1 MSETIIEKEVTNGLP
16 FSYANRFSV
25 VLSEDSES
33 SKVRCKN
40 QLPFKVLAE
49 LHRVARNEIVIEYME
64 DADFDDFISSAYSRD
79 SSEAKQIVE
88 DLGEELDGY
97 HRSHSG
103 KRI

>member
-16 FSYANRFSV
+16 FSYANRFGV

-64 DADFDDFISSAYSRD
+64 DAEFDDFISSAYSRD

-88 DLGEELDGY
+88 DLGEELDLILLPNL
-97 HRSHSG
+97 R
-103 KRI
+103 RFA